1 MEPTDKKY
9 LILECGTKVF
19 PGEVVYNYY
28 DMRPV
33 VVGEITDYDWE
44 KAKSPLRDI
53 WTSNHIYQLE
63 GMPPSRGIDLL
74 NGERMCSI
82 EFAKRRDFR
91 YAEKVG

>member
-9 LILECGTKVF
+9 LILECGTKAY

-33 VVGEITDYDWE
+33 MLGEISDYEWERADDPKKDIWVNCRIWAVGE
-44 KAKSPLRDI
+44 
-53 WTSNHIYQLE
+53 
-63 GMPPSRGIDLL
+63 SRGTDLM
-74 NGERMCSI
+74 NGERLCSI

-91 YAEKVG
+91 DAEKVG